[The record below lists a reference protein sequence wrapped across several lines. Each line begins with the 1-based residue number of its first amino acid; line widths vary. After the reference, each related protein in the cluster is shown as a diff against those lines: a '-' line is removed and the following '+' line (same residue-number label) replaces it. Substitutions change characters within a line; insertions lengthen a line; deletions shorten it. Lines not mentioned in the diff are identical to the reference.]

1 MAYIFFYIILVFLFF
16 ITHIILKFFKTSIAQ
31 PSNKLKVVKVI
42 FVIPFFF
49 LYFNLLFNLNFPAIE
64 KIINKPK
71 QWQKIK
77 IINDTKQTQ
86 NYLFLKKIYLDNHW
100 SELHN
105 LEGINLNIVYKI
117 EPQQEKDFL
126 FKVDTNESNR
136 IAIINL
142 NTNENTLK
150 HSITIQVPDLPIILF
165 SNEFQKNINSSFI
178 LKNNIEDYL
187 HSSIYFVAFIASFY
201 IILIVNF
208 LFGGKI
214 IYKIVLYL
222 FLVTNLLFSG
232 FLFYNSLLLIIKFM

>member
-1 MAYIFFYIILVFLFF
+1 VFLFF
-16 ITHIILKFFKTSIAQ
+16 ITHIILKIFKTFIAQ

-42 FVIPFFF
+42 FVIPFLF

-64 KIINKPK
+64 KVINKPK

-86 NYLFLKKIYLDNHW
+86 NYLFLQKNYLDNHW

-105 LEGINLNIVYKI
+105 LEGINLNIVYQIKS
-117 EPQQEKDFL
+117 QQEKDFL
-126 FKVDTNESNR
+126 FRVDTNESNR

-142 NTNENTLK
+142 STSKNTLK
-150 HSITIQVPDLPIILF
+150 HSIIIQVPDLPIILF
-165 SNEFQKNINSSFI
+165 SNEFKENINNSFI

-187 HSSIYFVAFIASFY
+187 HFSIYFVTFIASFY
-201 IILIVNF
+201 IILIVNS
-208 LFGGKI
+208 LFEGKI

-232 FLFYNSLLLIIKFM
+232 FLSYNFLLLTIL